1 MKATVFQISP
11 KNLAVLVTVLMISSI
26 LYGVFLAEPWQSRA
40 INSDMERVD
49 DLNDIDFKIKE
60 YWNVK
65 GTLPSTLEDLDNG
78 SYFLSED
85 QKVDSEGLRYSYT
98 MVCGNTYELCSE
110 FYLSS
115 DEGIMDD
122 WRDEQWEHPSGYH
135 CFQFDDLEPFIG
147 NSNQR

>member
-11 KNLAVLVTVLMISSI
+11 KNLAILVTVLMISSI

-65 GTLPSTLEDLDNG
+65 GTFPSTLDDLDNG
-78 SYFLSED
+78 
-85 QKVDSEGLRYSYT
+85 
-98 MVCGNTYELCSE
+98 
-110 FYLSS
+110 
-115 DEGIMDD
+115 
-122 WRDEQWEHPSGYH
+122 
-135 CFQFDDLEPFIG
+135 
-147 NSNQR
+147 